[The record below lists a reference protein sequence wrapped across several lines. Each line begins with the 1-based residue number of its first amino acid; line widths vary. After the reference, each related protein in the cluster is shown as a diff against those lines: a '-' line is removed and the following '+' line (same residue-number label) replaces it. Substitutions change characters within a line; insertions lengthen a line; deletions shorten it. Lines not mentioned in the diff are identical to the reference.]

1 MRVIIFL
8 TLVQTSN
15 KKVLKPLWF
24 RDGLGPQNIV
34 RFAKIK
40 EEDNVLD
47 NLET

>member
-8 TLVQTSN
+8 TRFQTSN

-24 RDGLGPQNIV
+24 RDGLGPQSIV